1 MKTVYKWYCRIETAI
16 VAAGFFAIVA
26 LTFSNA
32 VLRAFNQPIV
42 AADDICTLLFAW
54 VSFMGADVAMRANR
68 LVGMDLVTMHL
79 SAKLQKALQLIVY
92 VVMIA
97 TISLLIVKGV
107 ELAQMN
113 WARFFN
119 TLPISYGWATL
130 SLPVCGAQMLL
141 TIVIKMVVLVR
152 RFTDDEFSIRDHN
165 PDADIA
171 AEDPE
176 KTEVAV

>member
-79 SAKLQKALQLIVY
+79 PAKLQKTLQLIVY

-97 TISLLIVKGV
+97 TICLLIVKGV
-107 ELAQMN
+107 ELG
-113 WARFFN
+113 
-119 TLPISYGWATL
+119 TLFQHTAHLLWLGNAEPACLRCADAVDHCDQNGRVGAPVYG
-130 SLPVCGAQMLL
+130 
-141 TIVIKMVVLVR
+141 
-152 RFTDDEFSIRDHN
+152 
-165 PDADIA
+165 
-171 AEDPE
+171 
-176 KTEVAV
+176 